1 MINFDMAR
9 DWSTFTRRITVNYPT
24 KAIYDA
30 WAIPSQ
36 IERWFLRSAEYV
48 GVDGASKNRDREVEA
63 GDSYLWRWHG
73 YLDDVSESGMI
84 LEANGLDKF
93 AFTFTNGCPR
103 HGIDRR
109 RKGETVVELIQSQIP
124 DDPSRHIYIECG
136 LGWAFYLANL
146 KSILEG
152 GIDLRNRNVDIKD
165 VVNA

>member
-1 MINFDMAR
+1 MAR

-24 KAIYDA
+24 KAIYEA

-48 GVDGASKNRDREVEA
+48 GVDGAAKNRDREVEA

-73 YLDDVSESGMI
+73 YLDDVKENGI
-84 LEANGLDKF
+84 ITEANGIDRF
-93 AFTFTNGCPR
+93 EFTFTDNCLVTVT
-103 HGIDRR
+103 I
-109 RKGETVVELIQSQIP
+109 KEESGETVVELTQSQIP
-124 DDPSRHIYIECG
+124 DDNDHQIYVDCSY
-136 LGWAFYLANL
+136 GWTFFLANL

-152 GIDLRNRNVDIKD
+152 GIDLRNRNVDIKN

>member
-1 MINFDMAR
+1 MAR

-24 KAIYDA
+24 KAIYEA

-36 IERWFLRSAEYV
+36 IERWFFLFSEYV
-48 GVDGASKNRDREVEA
+48 GVNGAAKGRDREVEA

-73 YLDDVSESGMI
+73 YLDDVKENGI
-84 LEANGLDKF
+84 ITEANGLDRF
-93 AFTFTNGCPR
+93 EFTFTDNCLVTVT
-103 HGIDRR
+103 I
-109 RKGETVVELIQSQIP
+109 KEESGETVVELTQSRIP
-124 DDPSRHIYIECG
+124 DDNDRNIYVNCSY
-136 LGWAFYLANL
+136 GWTFFLANL